1 MDRWFLIAATLL
13 AALGGAWG
21 MISVHRGRRSKL
33 TIFWMIGVL
42 ACQITFLALRGQQRG
57 ACPLGDLGEI
67 LVFLSWALTLFYL
80 LVGSAYR
87 ISLLGVFTA
96 PVVALFQSVA
106 LFPGLMEINPAK
118 TQGANPDPGAVP
130 QRQIL
135 YVGTQRVVGVA
146 GDAVKAFPGSLDDH
160 VTGLPDLI
168 DVVAD
173 AATSVLGYGALALAA
188 VAGVM
193 FLVLDRQLK
202 EHHLKSGLF
211 RNLPPVRE
219 LLISLERLIRMGGGL
234 LTIGITAGFLM
245 PHDKSALGHLIA
257 AVLVWLSYVTLVTV
271 KRRRGLTGRRFALLA
286 VGLFILSLG
295 VFAFV

>member
-1 MDRWFLIAATLL
+1 MDRWLLVTATLL
-13 AALGGAWG
+13 AVIGGAWG
-21 MISVHRGRRSKL
+21 MLSVHRGRRSKW
-33 TIFWMIGVL
+33 TIVWMIAVL
-42 ACQITFLALRGQQRG
+42 LCQFAFLALRGKQRE

-96 PVVALFQSVA
+96 PVVALFQAAA
-106 LFPGLMEINPAK
+106 LFPGLLEVNPGR
-118 TQGANPDPGAVP
+118 TLGANP
-130 QRQIL
+130 L
-135 YVGTQRVVGVA
+135 HE
-146 GDAVKAFPGSLDDH
+146 LH
-160 VTGLPDLI
+160 
-168 DVVAD
+168 

-219 LLISLERLIRMGGGL
+219 LLISLERLLRMGGGL

-257 AVLVWLSYVTLVTV
+257 AVLVWLSYVTLVAV
-271 KRRRGLTGRRFALLA
+271 KTRRGLTGRRFALLA